1 MLIIYHTA
9 TADYRKCKSKKTT
22 LNLQKIDFVLS
33 KSNFWSRG
41 QYGFNYKNMANLSW
55 SGSGG
60 FPTNWKARNKWL
72 TTYNTSVYWQCKVS
86 GIISSFIFTQE
97 TKNNGG
103 QLFFLPVCLF
113 LSCQQQGELKQ
124 WKKIMLFQIIQQKEI
139 KYSKLKQSPLCFSLH
154 HLKVVIQMQH

>member
-55 SGSGG
+55 SGRRLPDQLKSKKQMI
-60 FPTNWKARNKWL
+60 NYLQYLSVL
-72 TTYNTSVYWQCKVS
+72 TV
-86 GIISSFIFTQE
+86 
-97 TKNNGG
+97 
-103 QLFFLPVCLF
+103 
-113 LSCQQQGELKQ
+113 
-124 WKKIMLFQIIQQKEI
+124 
-139 KYSKLKQSPLCFSLH
+139 
-154 HLKVVIQMQH
+154 